1 MARWEGNAH
10 GRLSQAAYELY
21 AERGYDKTTVADI
34 AERAGL
40 TERTFFRYF
49 EDKREVLF
57 DGAQDLEE
65 LVVESL
71 AEALEAAPPGAAP
84 LDALAHT
91 FEAAGEMMEE
101 RVGVERAR
109 QRNAVIMAHAELRER
124 ELIKLATLGAGIAE
138 TLREHGVK
146 EPAATLAAEAGI
158 AIFKTAFE
166 RWLTDDKGRGFR
178 TLVREA
184 VKALKTVTGAR

>member
-1 MARWEGNAH
+1 M
-10 GRLSQAAYELY
+10 SQAAYELY

-57 DGAQDLEE
+57 YGAQDLEE

-71 AEALEAAPPGAAP
+71 AEALESAPAGAPP
-84 LDALAHT
+84 LDALART
-91 FEAAGEMMEE
+91 FEIAGEMMEE
-101 RVGVERAR
+101 RVGVARAR

-146 EPAATLAAEAGI
+146 EPAATLAAESGI

-166 RWLTDDKGRGFR
+166 RWLTDDRSRPFP

-184 VKALKTVTGAR
+184 VRALKSVTGAR